1 MKVEELIKKPNAKHA
16 TELKITFRDAPVA
29 RAILDEIVDMMKESA
44 KKKGDTATLEA
55 LESKLNIED
64 AIKALRSKRNEA
76 V

>member
-1 MKVEELIKKPNAKHA
+1 M
-16 TELKITFRDAPVA
+16 A

-64 AIKALRSKRNEA
+64 AVKALRSKSNEA